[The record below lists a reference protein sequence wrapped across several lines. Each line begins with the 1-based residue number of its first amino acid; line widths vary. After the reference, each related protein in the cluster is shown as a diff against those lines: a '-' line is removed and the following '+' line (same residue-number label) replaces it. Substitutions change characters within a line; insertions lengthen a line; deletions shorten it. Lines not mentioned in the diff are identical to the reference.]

1 MFRSCDAVSDAADP
15 GRAPATTRRCRPDAQ
30 AKLRYRV
37 FFVLPDQVEGR
48 CELGQDAP
56 ISVDDVDSI
65 ERALMDR
72 LGCSNALVIG
82 WQQLG
87 ARGVRTATAGERGQ
101 RR

>member
-1 MFRSCDAVSDAADP
+1 MLRSCDTISDAASP
-15 GRAPATTRRCRPDAQ
+15 GNAGATIRRSGPDA
-30 AKLRYRV
+30 AAGLRYRV
-37 FFVLPDQVEGR
+37 FFVLPDHVEGR

-82 WQQLG
+82 WQQLE
-87 ARGVRTATAGERGQ
+87 ARAVAGGGRSP
-101 RR
+101 RP

>member
-1 MFRSCDAVSDAADP
+1 MLQSCDAVSGATAPGETGAAI
-15 GRAPATTRRCRPDAQ
+15 RRSRPEA
-30 AKLRYRV
+30 AARLRYRV

-65 ERALMDR
+65 ERVLMDR

-82 WQQLG
+82 WQRLG
-87 ARGVRTATAGERGQ
+87 ASTAAAGERNQ
-101 RR
+101 RQ

>member
-1 MFRSCDAVSDAADP
+1 MLQSCDAASGATAPGKSGATVRRSRPEAAA
-15 GRAPATTRRCRPDAQ
+15 R
-30 AKLRYRV
+30 LRYRV

-65 ERALMDR
+65 ERVLMDR

-82 WQQLG
+82 WQRLAAG
-87 ARGVRTATAGERGQ
+87 ATAAGERSQ
-101 RR
+101 RQ